1 MKNNNAKLESEI
13 GKAVIRACEDG
24 KSAEVK
30 HDPKTVN
37 TRLWGSTK
45 KSQRRYPLL
54 NRKLA
59 KDQSGSKTYG

>member
-30 HDPKTVN
+30 RDPKTGEYKVMGVN
-37 TRLWGSTK
+37 K
-45 KSQRRYPLL
+45 KI
-54 NRKLA
+54 A
-59 KDQSGSKTYG
+59 KKISAA

>member
-30 HDPKTVN
+30 RDPKTGEYKVMGVN
-37 TRLWGSTK
+37 K